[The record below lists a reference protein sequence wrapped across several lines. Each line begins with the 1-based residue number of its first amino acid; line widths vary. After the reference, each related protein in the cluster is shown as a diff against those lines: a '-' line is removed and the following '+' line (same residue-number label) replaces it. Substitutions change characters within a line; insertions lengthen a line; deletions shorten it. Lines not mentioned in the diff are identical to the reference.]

1 MGVVTSQLLAEFLY
15 WSLAVGLLALA
26 VGLAA
31 GFVVARYV
39 AGLSARRQA
48 ERKLEAAGQEAAL
61 ELAEL
66 KALREESRAA
76 KGLLTLAARTAK
88 VMSVDG
94 MLGDLASVA
103 EVVLGVRPAGLMVGV
118 GRGTRVRWFVTG
130 VEDGDAAGGTAPASA
145 SAQAG
150 CWTTASVHEERELT
164 ASEAQERFG
173 LDEAMVPAGA
183 KWCLVVPVELG
194 ADVAARRAGAIVE
207 AVDDAKAGPPA
218 DADLFGDG
226 GVTGAALLVWTR
238 EQLGWGPR
246 ERGRLLAKQLS
257 PPLQQLIADDISARN
272 ESRLRVLF
280 DVAPLGLFLV
290 NRSLSSVKFNAAGAE
305 MFGIDPATSHGLLA
319 GPPYWELRQ
328 DGQELPV
335 EKFPFYRAAVGGER
349 VVNERYTALARQTG
363 KQVELLISAAPIRR
377 PGELS
382 ETDGAVVVFVDIG
395 ELIKLQ
401 EELEKRRQA
410 ALDLTTQ
417 KSRFFAAVS
426 HDIRNPANAI
436 NLLAEVLMQSKPEEV
451 GTQDYLET
459 VKEIRAC
466 ATRLSR
472 LVGDVLDITRLD
484 LGKVEITPSV
494 FELGAFLMEEAGG
507 HRTAAMAR
515 GLQLELRNVPTP
527 LMVRTDRTKVSRI
540 LSNLISNAIKFTDS
554 GTVWVTAE
562 VVGGEVVGGGGLR
575 ISVHDTGRGVPLASR
590 ESIFDE
596 FTQMRRAESQG
607 TPDAGVGLG
616 LSISRRLA
624 RAIGGDLVLEAA
636 ADGRGAD
643 GRATDG
649 RAADAVGAT
658 FTLVLPE
665 QSVRGESGGV
675 A

>member
-1 MGVVTSQLLAEFLY
+1 M
-15 WSLAVGLLALA
+15 GLLALA

-39 AGLSARRQA
+39 AGLNARRQA

-88 VMSVDG
+88 VMSVEG

-130 VEDGDAAGGTAPASA
+130 VEDGGAAGGT
-145 SAQAG
+145 AQAG

-164 ASEAQERFG
+164 ASEARERFG
-173 LDEAMVPAGA
+173 LSEAMVPAGA

-226 GVTGAALLVWTR
+226 GVTGAALLVWTG
-238 EQLGWGPR
+238 EQMGWGPR

-257 PPLQQLIADDISARN
+257 PPMQQLIADDISARN

-290 NRSLSSVKFNAAGAE
+290 NRSLSSVKFNAAGAA
-305 MFGIDPATSHGLLA
+305 MFGIDPQTTHGVLS
-319 GPPYWELRQ
+319 GPPYWELRR
-328 DGQELPV
+328 GGEVLTV
-335 EKFPFYRAAVGGER
+335 EHFPFYRAAVGGEY
-349 VVNERYTALARQTG
+349 VLNERHTATARQTG

-382 ETDGAVVVFVDIG
+382 ETDGAVVAFVDIG
-395 ELIKLQ
+395 ELVKLQ

-410 ALDLTTQ
+410 ALDLAAQ

-436 NLLAEVLMQSKPEEV
+436 NLLAEVLMQSKAEEV

-540 LSNLISNAIKFTDS
+540 LSNLISNAIKFTDRGS
-554 GTVWVTAE
+554 VWVTAE
-562 VVGGEVVGGGGLR
+562 VVAEVVGGQSGIAGGLR
-575 ISVHDTGRGVPLASR
+575 ISVHDTGRGVPAMSR

-596 FTQMRRAESQG
+596 FTQMRRAEG
-607 TPDAGVGLG
+607 EGAMDAGVGLG

-636 ADGRGAD
+636 ADGRG
-643 GRATDG
+643 TDG
-649 RAADAVGAT
+649 RGAT

-665 QSVRGESGGV
+665 QSVRGESRGESGGV